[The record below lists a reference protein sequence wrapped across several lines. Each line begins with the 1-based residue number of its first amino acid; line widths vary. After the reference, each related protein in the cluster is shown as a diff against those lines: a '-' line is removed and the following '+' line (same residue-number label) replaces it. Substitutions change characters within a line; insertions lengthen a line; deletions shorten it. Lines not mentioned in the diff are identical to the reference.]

1 MRLVELVELVGLFR
15 KHYFFCIDS
24 KLVEM
29 CSVLRKKLVN
39 LPTQYNYATMK
50 IKTIILAALSF
61 SMSAVAQQSN
71 PLLRNEAKI
80 TEIIKGMT
88 LEEKVN
94 MLHGKNMFSSAGIE
108 RLGIADIE
116 YADGPFGIREEMEP
130 HSWTP
135 LKWETDRATF
145 FPTGSALAA
154 TWCPEVAY
162 QYGKAMAIEARLRGK
177 DMILGPAMN
186 IQRLPTGGRTYEY
199 LSEDPLL
206 SGELAVGYTLGAQDN
221 NAAVCLKH
229 YALNN
234 QENMRGYVNV
244 NISER
249 AMREIYLTPFEM
261 AVKRANAYGVMAAY
275 NKVWGKWMSE
285 NALLQ
290 NYILRDEWGFKG
302 IIISDWGGTHST
314 VGAAIGGL
322 DVEMPGN
329 TFMGQALIDSVKSGA
344 VPMEVID
351 SKVRNLLRVR
361 FAIPAV
367 PKEEANKKVT
377 SQPETQAIA
386 YMVASK
392 SIVLLKNA
400 DNLLPISKKVK
411 NIVVVGDNATRTM
424 AQGGVGAGVKTLYE
438 VTPLEGLQK
447 ALKGRAKIT
456 HVMGYEPKP
465 RRRWGERTDPDMTE
479 WNAKVQS
486 LRAEAVEAAKKADL
500 VLFIGGDNREVET
513 EGSDR
518 TDIDLPFYQNELL
531 EAIAAVNPK
540 LVTVMVAGAPVDL
553 RTVNKVS
560 SSLVYSWFNGSEGG
574 NALADVLTGKVSPS
588 GKLPFTLPV
597 KLDDSPA
604 YALGVYPQKSE
615 TKQTDVFVGL
625 VDNGQNSKR
634 RMEQKADAD
643 YSEDIMVGY
652 RWFSSKN
659 VAPMYPFGHGLSYV
673 PFKYSDAKA
682 EVKGT
687 NIEVTFS
694 LTNQGRMSA
703 DEVAQVYISRPDSK
717 VERPK
722 YELKGFKRLNL
733 KGGETRAVTI
743 SIPVEQLR
751 HWNEMQHAWN
761 VENGKAVIYIGGSSV
776 DFPLQTDIVL
786 Q

>member
-1 MRLVELVELVGLFR
+1 M
-15 KHYFFCIDS
+15 
-24 KLVEM
+24 KL
-29 CSVLRKKLVN
+29 R
-39 LPTQYNYATMK
+39 TT
-50 IKTIILAALSF
+50 ILAALAF
-61 SMSAVAQQSN
+61 CMSAAAQQSN
-71 PLLRNEAKI
+71 PLLRNEEKI

-135 LKWETDRATF
+135 LKWETDKATF

-154 TWCPEVAY
+154 TWSRDIAY
-162 QYGKAMAIEARLRGK
+162 EYGKAMAIEARLRGK

-186 IQRLPTGGRTYEY
+186 IQRIPTGGRTYEY
-199 LSEDPLL
+199 LSEDPIL

-221 NAAVCLKH
+221 EAAVCLKH

-244 NISER
+244 NITER

-275 NKVWGKWMSE
+275 NKVWGHWVSE
-285 NALLQ
+285 NPLLQ
-290 NYILRDEWGFKG
+290 NQILRNEWGFKG

-351 SKVRNLLRVR
+351 AKVRNLLRVR

-367 PKEEANKKVT
+367 PKDVANTQIT
-377 SQPETQAIA
+377 SQPKTQAIA
-386 YMVASK
+386 YNVASK
-392 SIVLLKNA
+392 SIVMLKN
-400 DNLLPISKKVK
+400 DGGLLPISKKMK
-411 NIVVVGDNATRTM
+411 NILVVGDNATRTM

-447 ALKGRAKIT
+447 ALKGKAKIKY
-456 HVMGYEPKP
+456 VKGYEPKP
-465 RRRWGERTDPDMTE
+465 RRRWGEKNDPDLTE
-479 WNAKVQS
+479 WNKNVQT
-486 LRAEAVEAAKKADL
+486 LREEAVAAAKDADII
-500 VLFIGGDNREVET
+500 LFIGGDNREVET

-518 TDIDLPFYQNELL
+518 KDIDLPFYQNELV

-540 LVTVMVAGAPVDL
+540 VVSVMVAGAPVDL
-553 RTVNKVS
+553 RIINKVS

-597 KLDDSPA
+597 KLEDSPA
-604 YALGVYPQKSE
+604 YALGVYPQKNE
-615 TKQTDVFVGL
+615 TQQADVFVGL

-634 RMEQKADAD
+634 KMEQKADAD
-643 YSEDIMVGY
+643 YTEGIMVGY
-652 RWFSSKN
+652 RWFVSKD
-659 VAPMYPFGHGLSYV
+659 VAPMYPFGYGLSYV
-673 PFKYSDAKA
+673 PFRYADAKA
-682 EVKGT
+682 ELKGT
-687 NIEVTFS
+687 DIEVTFTI
-694 LTNQGRMSA
+694 TNQGRMTA
-703 DEVAQVYISRPDSK
+703 DEVAQVYVGRPDSK

-722 YELKGFKRLNL
+722 YELKGFERITL
-733 KGGETRAVTI
+733 KAGETKTI
-743 SIPVEQLR
+743 SINIPVEQLR
-751 HWNEMQHAWN
+751 HWNEFQHAWN
-761 VENGKAVIYIGGSSV
+761 IEKGKAVIHIGSSSV
-776 DFPLQTDIVL
+776 DLPLQTEIEL
-786 Q
+786 

>member
-1 MRLVELVELVGLFR
+1 M
-15 KHYFFCIDS
+15 
-24 KLVEM
+24 KLRTVF
-29 CSVLRKKLVN
+29 
-39 LPTQYNYATMK
+39 
-50 IKTIILAALSF
+50 IAALAM
-61 SMSAVAQQSN
+61 SMSASAQQSN
-71 PLLRNEAKI
+71 PLLKNEAKI

-108 RLGIADIE
+108 RLGIADLE

-135 LKWETDRATF
+135 LRWETDRATF

-154 TWCPEVAY
+154 TWSTEMAY
-162 QYGKAMAIEARLRGK
+162 EYGKGMAIEARLRGK

-199 LSEDPLL
+199 LSEDPIL

-244 NISER
+244 NITER

-275 NKVWGKWMSE
+275 NKVWGHWISE

-351 SKVRNLLRVR
+351 AKVRNLLRVR

-367 PKEEANKKVT
+367 PKEEANKIVT
-377 SQPETQAIA
+377 SQPQTQAIA
-386 YMVASK
+386 YKVASK
-392 SIVLLKNA
+392 SIVLLKN
-400 DNLLPISKKVK
+400 DDHLLPISKKVK
-411 NIVVVGDNATRTM
+411 KILVVGDNATRTM

-438 VTPLEGLQK
+438 ITPLDGLQK
-447 ALKGRAKIT
+447 ALKGKAKIT
-456 HVMGYEPKP
+456 YVKGYEPKP
-465 RRRWGERTDPDMTE
+465 RRKWGERKDPDLSE
-479 WNAKVQS
+479 WAKNAGT
-486 LRAEAVEAAKKADL
+486 LREEAVEAAKNADL
-500 VLFIGGDNREVET
+500 VIFVGGNNREVET

-531 EAIAAVNPK
+531 EAMAAVNPK
-540 LVTVMVAGAPVDL
+540 IVTVMVAGAPIDL
-553 RTVNKVS
+553 RRVNKVT

-574 NALADVLTGKVSPS
+574 NALADVLVGKISPS
-588 GKLPFTLPV
+588 GKLPYTLPV
-597 KLDDSPA
+597 KLEDSPA
-604 YALGVYPQKSE
+604 YALGVYPQKNES
-615 TKQTDVFVGL
+615 QQADVFVGL

-634 RMEQKADAD
+634 KMEQKADAD
-643 YSEDIMVGY
+643 YSEGLMVGY
-652 RWFSSKN
+652 RWFASKN
-659 VAPMYPFGHGLSYV
+659 ITPMYPFGYGLSYV
-673 PFKYSDAKA
+673 PFKYADAKA

-687 NIEVTFS
+687 DLVVTFA
-694 LTNQGRMSA
+694 LTNQGKMTA
-703 DEVAQVYISRPDSK
+703 DEVAQIYVGRPDSK

-722 YELKGFKRLNL
+722 YELKGFKRVSL
-733 KGGETRAVTI
+733 KGGETQSVTI
-743 SIPVEQLR
+743 NIPIEQLR
-751 HWNEMQHAWN
+751 HWNEFQHAWN
-761 VENGKAVIYIGGSSV
+761 IEKGKVTIHIGGSSV
-776 DFPLQTDIVL
+776 DFPIETSVEI
-786 Q
+786 

>member
-1 MRLVELVELVGLFR
+1 M
-15 KHYFFCIDS
+15 
-24 KLVEM
+24 KL
-29 CSVLRKKLVN
+29 R
-39 LPTQYNYATMK
+39 
-50 IKTIILAALSF
+50 TIILAALAF
-61 SMSAVAQQSN
+61 CMSAAAQQSN
-71 PLLRNEAKI
+71 PLLRNEEKI

-135 LKWETDRATF
+135 LKWETDKATF

-154 TWCPEVAY
+154 TWSREMAY
-162 QYGKAMAIEARLRGK
+162 EYGKAMAIEARLRGK

-186 IQRLPTGGRTYEY
+186 IQRIPTGGRTYEY
-199 LSEDPLL
+199 LSEDPIL

-221 NAAVCLKH
+221 EAAVCLKH

-244 NISER
+244 NITER

-275 NKVWGKWMSE
+275 NKVWGHWISE
-285 NALLQ
+285 NPLLQ
-290 NYILRDEWGFKG
+290 NQILRNEWGFKG

-351 SKVRNLLRVR
+351 AKVRNLLRVR

-367 PKEEANKKVT
+367 PKDVANTQIT
-377 SQPETQAIA
+377 SQPKTQAIA
-386 YMVASK
+386 YNVASK
-392 SIVLLKNA
+392 SIVMLKNEGG
-400 DNLLPISKKVK
+400 LLPISKKMK
-411 NIVVVGDNATRTM
+411 NILVVGDNATRTM

-447 ALKGRAKIT
+447 ALKGKAKIKY
-456 HVMGYEPKP
+456 VKGYEPKP
-465 RRRWGERTDPDMTE
+465 RRRWGEKNDPDLTE
-479 WNAKVQS
+479 WNKNVQT
-486 LRAEAVEAAKKADL
+486 LREEAVAAAKDADII
-500 VLFIGGDNREVET
+500 LFIGGDNREVET

-518 TDIDLPFYQNELL
+518 KDIDLPFYQNELV

-540 LVTVMVAGAPVDL
+540 IVSVMVAGAPVDL
-553 RTVNKVS
+553 RVVNKVS
-560 SSLVYSWFNGSEGG
+560 NSLVYSWFNGSEGG
-574 NALADVLTGKVSPS
+574 NALADVLTGKISPS
-588 GKLPFTLPV
+588 GKLPFTLPM
-597 KLDDSPA
+597 KLEDSPA

-615 TKQTDVFVGL
+615 TQQADVFVGL

-634 RMEQKADAD
+634 KMEQKADAD
-643 YSEDIMVGY
+643 YTEGIMVGY
-652 RWFSSKN
+652 RWFVSKD
-659 VAPMYPFGHGLSYV
+659 VAPMYPFGYGLSYV
-673 PFKYSDAKA
+673 PFRYADAKA
-682 EVKGT
+682 ELKGT
-687 NIEVTFS
+687 DIEVTFNI
-694 LTNQGRMSA
+694 TNQGRMTA
-703 DEVAQVYISRPDSK
+703 DEVAQVYVGRPDSK

-722 YELKGFKRLNL
+722 YELKGFERVTL
-733 KGGETRAVTI
+733 KAGETKTI
-743 SIPVEQLR
+743 SINIPVEQLR
-751 HWNEMQHAWN
+751 HWNEFQHAWN
-761 VENGKAVIYIGGSSV
+761 IEKGKAVIHIGSSSV
-776 DFPLQTDIVL
+776 DLPLQTEIEL
-786 Q
+786 K

>member
-1 MRLVELVELVGLFR
+1 M
-15 KHYFFCIDS
+15 
-24 KLVEM
+24 KL
-29 CSVLRKKLVN
+29 R
-39 LPTQYNYATMK
+39 
-50 IKTIILAALSF
+50 TIILAALAF
-61 SMSAVAQQSN
+61 CMSAAAQQSN
-71 PLLRNEAKI
+71 PLLRNEEKI

-135 LKWETDRATF
+135 LKWETDKATF

-154 TWCPEVAY
+154 TWSREMAY
-162 QYGKAMAIEARLRGK
+162 EYGKAMAIEARLRGK

-186 IQRLPTGGRTYEY
+186 IQRIPTGGRTYEY
-199 LSEDPLL
+199 LSEDPIL

-221 NAAVCLKH
+221 EAAVCLKH

-244 NISER
+244 NITER

-275 NKVWGKWMSE
+275 NKVWGHWISE
-285 NALLQ
+285 NPLLQ
-290 NYILRDEWGFKG
+290 NQILRNEWGFKG

-351 SKVRNLLRVR
+351 AKVRNLLRVR

-367 PKEEANKKVT
+367 PKDVANTQIT
-377 SQPETQAIA
+377 SQPKTQAIA
-386 YMVASK
+386 YNVASK
-392 SIVLLKNA
+392 SIVMLKN
-400 DNLLPISKKVK
+400 DGGLLPISKKMK
-411 NIVVVGDNATRTM
+411 NILVVGDNATCTM

-447 ALKGRAKIT
+447 ALKGKAKIKY
-456 HVMGYEPKP
+456 VKGYEPKP
-465 RRRWGERTDPDMTE
+465 RRRWGEKKDPDLTE
-479 WNAKVQS
+479 WNKNVLT
-486 LRAEAVEAAKKADL
+486 LREEAVAAAKDADII
-500 VLFIGGDNREVET
+500 LFIGGDNRDVET

-518 TDIDLPFYQNELL
+518 KDIDLPFYQNELV

-540 LVTVMVAGAPVDL
+540 VVSVMVAGAPVDL
-553 RTVNKVS
+553 RIINKVS

-574 NALADVLTGKVSPS
+574 NALADVLTGKISPS

-597 KLDDSPA
+597 KLEDSPA

-615 TKQTDVFVGL
+615 TQQADVFVGL

-634 RMEQKADAD
+634 KMEQKADAD
-643 YSEDIMVGY
+643 YTEGIMVGY
-652 RWFSSKN
+652 RWFVSKDI
-659 VAPMYPFGHGLSYV
+659 APMYPFGYGLSYV
-673 PFKYSDAKA
+673 PFRYADAKA
-682 EVKGT
+682 ELKGT
-687 NIEVTFS
+687 DIEVTFNI
-694 LTNQGRMSA
+694 TNQGRMTA
-703 DEVAQVYISRPDSK
+703 DEVAQVYVGRPDSK

-722 YELKGFKRLNL
+722 YELKGFERVTL
-733 KGGETRAVTI
+733 KAGETKTI
-743 SIPVEQLR
+743 CINIPVEQLR
-751 HWNEMQHAWN
+751 HWNEFQHAWN
-761 VENGKAVIYIGGSSV
+761 IEKGKAVIHIGSSSV
-776 DFPLQTDIVL
+776 DLPLQTEIEL
-786 Q
+786 K

>member
-1 MRLVELVELVGLFR
+1 M
-15 KHYFFCIDS
+15 
-24 KLVEM
+24 KL
-29 CSVLRKKLVN
+29 R
-39 LPTQYNYATMK
+39 TT
-50 IKTIILAALSF
+50 ILAALAF
-61 SMSAVAQQSN
+61 CMSAAAQQSN
-71 PLLRNEAKI
+71 PLLRNEEKI

-135 LKWETDRATF
+135 LKWETDKATF

-154 TWCPEVAY
+154 TWSREMAY
-162 QYGKAMAIEARLRGK
+162 EYGKAMAIEARLRGK
-177 DMILGPAMN
+177 DMILGSAMN
-186 IQRLPTGGRTYEY
+186 IQRIPTGGRTYEY
-199 LSEDPLL
+199 LSEDPIL

-221 NAAVCLKH
+221 EAAVCLKH

-244 NISER
+244 NITER

-275 NKVWGKWMSE
+275 NKVWGHWISE
-285 NALLQ
+285 NPLLQ
-290 NYILRDEWGFKG
+290 NQILRNEWGFKG

-351 SKVRNLLRVR
+351 AKVRNLLRVR

-367 PKEEANKKVT
+367 PKDVANTQIT
-377 SQPETQAIA
+377 SQPKTQAIA
-386 YMVASK
+386 YNVASK
-392 SIVLLKNA
+392 SIVMLKN
-400 DNLLPISKKVK
+400 DGGLLPISKKMK
-411 NIVVVGDNATRTM
+411 NILVVGDNATCTM

-447 ALKGRAKIT
+447 ALKGKAKIKY
-456 HVMGYEPKP
+456 VKGYEPKP
-465 RRRWGERTDPDMTE
+465 RRRWGEKKDPDLTE
-479 WNAKVQS
+479 WNKNVLT
-486 LRAEAVEAAKKADL
+486 LREEAVATAKDADII
-500 VLFIGGDNREVET
+500 LFIGGDNREVET

-518 TDIDLPFYQNELL
+518 KDIDLPFYQNELV

-540 LVTVMVAGAPVDL
+540 VVSVMVAGAPVDL
-553 RTVNKVS
+553 RIINKVS

-588 GKLPFTLPV
+588 GKLPFTLPM
-597 KLDDSPA
+597 KLEDSPA

-615 TKQTDVFVGL
+615 TQQADVFVGL

-634 RMEQKADAD
+634 KMEQKADAD
-643 YSEDIMVGY
+643 YTEGIMVGY
-652 RWFSSKN
+652 RWFVSKD
-659 VAPMYPFGHGLSYV
+659 VAPMYPFGYGLSYV
-673 PFKYSDAKA
+673 PFRYADAKA
-682 EVKGT
+682 ELKGT
-687 NIEVTFS
+687 NIEVTFNI
-694 LTNQGRMSA
+694 TNQGRMTA
-703 DEVAQVYISRPDSK
+703 DEVAQVYVGRPDSK

-722 YELKGFKRLNL
+722 YELKGFERITL
-733 KGGETRAVTI
+733 KAGETKTI
-743 SIPVEQLR
+743 SINIPVEQLR
-751 HWNEMQHAWN
+751 HWNEFQHTWN
-761 VENGKAVIYIGGSSV
+761 IEKGKAVIHIGSSSV
-776 DFPLQTDIVL
+776 DLPLQTEIEL
-786 Q
+786 